1 MGYYVG
7 IDLGGTNV
15 AVGVV
20 DEDYKIVGKANIR
33 TKAFHPAEE
42 IADDMAAT
50 TREAVQD
57 AGLTMDDVEWVG
69 IGTPG
74 TANPETGVVGLAAN
88 LGFHDTP
95 LSALIKERLQKPVYL
110 ENDANS
116 AAYGE
121 LMAGA
126 AKGLDSA
133 IMITLGTGVGGGI
146 IIDGKIYSG
155 FNYKGAEL
163 GHIGMVYQGVPC
175 TCGRRGCIE
184 SYCAVTG
191 LIRITREA
199 MQLNARSKMWELA
212 ENSLDKVSGRTAFDA
227 MRAGDEAG
235 AHVVDQYI
243 DYIAYAVSGIINL
256 FQPQAV
262 VIGGGISKE
271 GETLFGPVRERTY
284 PQTFNHDPDNCTKIL
299 KAKLGNDAGIIGAA
313 LLGKQFIAV

>member
-15 AVGVV
+15 AVGIV
-20 DEDYKIVGKANIR
+20 DEEYRIIGKANTK

-50 TREAVQD
+50 TLEAAKNAGISMREVTWI
-57 AGLTMDDVEWVG
+57 GV
-69 IGTPG
+69 GTPG
-74 TANPETGVVGLAAN
+74 TVNPETGVVGLAAN

-95 LSALIKERLQKPVYL
+95 LAKLVSERLKKPLYI
-110 ENDANS
+110 ENDANA

-121 LMAGA
+121 MMAGA
-126 AKGLDSA
+126 ASGLESV

-146 IIDGKIYSG
+146 IIGGKIYSG

-163 GHIGMVYQGVPC
+163 GHLGMVYDGVPC

-184 SYCAVTG
+184 SYCSVTA
-191 LIRITREA
+191 LIRITRDA
-199 MQLNARSKMWELA
+199 MQLNAKSKMWDLA
-212 ENSLDKVSGRTAFDA
+212 DGSLDKVNGRTAFDA
-227 MRAGDEAG
+227 MRAGDPAG
-235 AHVVDQYI
+235 TAVVDQYI

-271 GETLFGPVRERTY
+271 GETLFGPVRERAY
-284 PQTFNHDPDNCTKIL
+284 PQTFNHDPENCTRIL
-299 KAKLGNDAGIIGAA
+299 QAKLGNDAGIIGAA
-313 LLGKQFIAV
+313 LLGKQY